1 MDKENII
8 KLKDKYYISADSTYA
23 DNRTKVLN
31 YKDTFGIFDRWG
43 DIKQIGKEIQGI
55 YNDGTR
61 YISNFDFMINNTRP
75 LLLSSEIK
83 EENEILS
90 VDLTNS
96 EIKDSNGVLISRGSI
111 HIHRSKFIRDKVFEK
126 ITFTNY
132 NQHLCEIE
140 CEFLVDA
147 DYKDIFEVR
156 GIKRMYSGK
165 KLGFFSLHDRA
176 IVISYK
182 GKDNITRNT
191 ILSFSGMP
199 IIDVENGMIK
209 YRIALN
215 SKSHFAIEYSIAFE
229 HEDSKNRKPLNFAIA
244 KEKIDSQLAEN
255 KKLFSSIQT
264 SNEQFNHWINR
275 SEKDL
280 LSLLADTKTG
290 KYPYAGVPWYNTAFG
305 RDGIITAIEALL
317 VAPELSKDV
326 LFYLSE
332 AQANEIDEKNDAEP
346 GKILHETRG
355 GEMAN
360 TREVPFHKYYG
371 TIDATPLFVILAGKY
386 YKRTG
391 DLDSIKHL
399 WPHIKK
405 ALHWIDNYG
414 DIDQDGFVEY
424 QLKSENG
431 LVNQG
436 WKDSYD
442 SISHA
447 NGQLA
452 QAPIALCEVQGYVYQ
467 AKLLAAEMAEA
478 LQEIDLAKQLKK
490 QASILQEQF
499 HDYFWSEELNNF
511 ILALDGN
518 KKPCLVD
525 SSNVGHC
532 LFSGIIKPE
541 YAEFVIKKLM
551 SPEMFTGW
559 GIRTLSSSAVR
570 YNPMSYHNGSVWPH
584 DTAMIAYG
592 MAKYGYNNEV
602 LKVVKGLFD
611 ASLFLELQRL
621 PELFCGFTRRKG
633 EGTTAY

>member
-424 QLKSENG
+424 Q
-431 LVNQG
+431 
-436 WKDSYD
+436 
-442 SISHA
+442 
-447 NGQLA
+447 
-452 QAPIALCEVQGYVYQ
+452 
-467 AKLLAAEMAEA
+467 
-478 LQEIDLAKQLKK
+478 
-490 QASILQEQF
+490 
-499 HDYFWSEELNNF
+499 
-511 ILALDGN
+511 
-518 KKPCLVD
+518 
-525 SSNVGHC
+525 
-532 LFSGIIKPE
+532 
-541 YAEFVIKKLM
+541 
-551 SPEMFTGW
+551 
-559 GIRTLSSSAVR
+559 
-570 YNPMSYHNGSVWPH
+570 
-584 DTAMIAYG
+584 
-592 MAKYGYNNEV
+592 
-602 LKVVKGLFD
+602 
-611 ASLFLELQRL
+611 
-621 PELFCGFTRRKG
+621 
-633 EGTTAY
+633 